1 MDEIFAPV
9 SGIIIGR
16 SSNPV
21 AMAGDRVVHIGVLR
35 KRGETLPAVA
45 KENY

>member
-1 MDEIFAPV
+1 MALYCLLTKV
-9 SGIIIGR
+9 IGQ

-21 AMAGDRVVHIGVLR
+21 AMAGDRVVHIGVL
-35 KRGETLPAVA
+35 KMEGEALPMEA